1 MAKSNP
7 VISFLT
13 PTYFNP
19 QLLRRAV
26 DSLLKQNCPDWEMVI
41 SPDDGGDYS
50 VLLEVDA
57 RVRLANADAAVGT
70 GPGSARNRALSCA
83 TGEFVTCLDDDD
95 TVPAN
100 FVAACLESLKKFPAL
115 LIPSLYVTSGLQP
128 FRAVAT
134 EISQLDINEFAE
146 LYATLHVV
154 APRKS
159 VKPWT
164 NYFAE
169 DVLHTCVAI
178 ENNGGKMAVVPDT
191 RYLITLRD
199 GSQCATRPDIVAA
212 YQQLID
218 GIENTLVLSEL
229 SVAARTNIRN
239 LFSKRIAMHQ
249 RFELRPDFKVGY
261 QDFVQHHLSG
271 QA

>member
-26 DSLLKQNCPDWEMVI
+26 DSLREQDCPYWEMVI

-50 VLLEVDA
+50 ALLEIDA
-57 RVRLANADAAVGT
+57 RVRLANADAAPGT
-70 GPGSARNRALSCA
+70 GPGPARNRALACA

-100 FVAACLESLKKFPAL
+100 FVAVCLESLKKFPAL
-115 LIPSLYVTSGLQP
+115 LIPSVYVTPDLQP
-128 FRAVAT
+128 VRAVAT

-146 LYATLHVV
+146 LYATLHVIG
-154 APRKS
+154 PRKS

-178 ENNGGKMAVVPDT
+178 ENNGGKMAVVSGT
-191 RYLITLRD
+191 RYQITLRD
-199 GSQCATRPDIVAA
+199 GSQCSTRPDIAAA

-218 GIENTLVLSEL
+218 GIESDLLLSEL
-229 SVAARTNIRN
+229 RVPVRKNIRN

-261 QDFVQHHLSG
+261 QDFVQQHLSG